1 MEARGP
7 RRSPQILLSDDDS
20 GLWMKMDSNHVSN
33 HTESLSATSGERPQ
47 DEITMTSAAPTAIMR
62 YCSVMDDEG
71 ADDVFIPQPPPP
83 PPRTATSLPAEKS
96 TGATASKSGVTLSVD
111 ATEAEANPRGLD
123 LPHSEEQLMV
133 ARNELDEEVT
143 ASTVPLSMANISYE
157 QDSSPPTYQEQQSMD
172 VTGCLMETSYDTDGR
187 PYGNN
192 ATEDD
197 KPEDIVIISEEQ
209 GNCWEANT
217 EEDNYPKQT
226 HSENQI
232 HLDKE
237 GDKIKHKDTG
247 DFDETDSKLL
257 RESIA
262 IESVE
267 ANSDD
272 DFELCKCNQNRT
284 NTANSQTQAADFQAD
299 TDKDNEEHD
308 DRTSLDYNLIKY
320 DCVRK
325 ESGSTEM
332 QVLSSPKGS
341 EERET
346 MGEQEDGSRKISTD
360 IQQGEQLLHRL
371 QLVQL
376 RHDVKMSENPH
387 TQQQAVTMDE
397 KKGMFGTETENIPG
411 EEEREEGR
419 FETLK
424 DVEEKVSLMEK
435 ENNEDKDIQT
445 KARTSSSTVP
455 GESEEDQMIVRIDQS
470 DSNDNQSDSWDPA
483 DLSPSN
489 PHETSNEIPF
499 LSTGHRFSAAETSME
514 RQLHEAAQGKQK
526 LQRAGGVFNLA
537 ENPDVLEI
545 PFKTDIS
552 LELLTTK
559 VGTSQCNEW
568 QFSEQKMLKEISQ
581 DIQRELVLVNQG
593 KIPGGYSKGEI
604 RQLKETKLL
613 FEAFQQDNPEGPTR
627 HRKSPTTLRKGQIYP
642 SVLERT
648 RSLEMF
654 SLKTCPVSRAHSLRL
669 YQPANLEKEKS
680 PDSIRSK
687 SPTGGSRDK
696 TRLSPY
702 PKQDK
707 HIRLYRSMDSISN
720 DVSTLAVEGKAKA
733 NANKESSILK
743 QNPFFKLRPALA
755 LQPEV
760 EKDIREAKEREEE
773 LRKQR
778 RTLYGEKR
786 QNSEDEK
793 KSQTLPPDIR
803 KQSRGKLERVW
814 PPPSKK
820 DQIKLEQIE
829 QEPKVHRAG
838 GQKASLWQRWESG
851 LINGKPSKEKK

>member
-33 HTESLSATSGERPQ
+33 HTENFSATSE
-47 DEITMTSAAPTAIMR
+47 DKITTISAAPTAIMR
-62 YCSVMDDEG
+62 YYSVMDDEG
-71 ADDVFIPQPPPP
+71 ADNVFIPQPPP

-123 LPHSEEQLMV
+123 LSHSEEQLMV

-143 ASTVPLSMANISYE
+143 ASAVQLSMANISNE

-172 VTGCLMETSYDTDGR
+172 VTGCLMETGYDTDRR
-187 PYGNN
+187 PYRNN
-192 ATEDD
+192 ATEND

-226 HSENQI
+226 HSNHREDSENQI
-232 HLDKE
+232 HLDKD
-237 GDKIKHKDTG
+237 GDKIKHKDIG
-247 DFDETDSKLL
+247 DFDETDLKLL

-272 DFELCKCNQNRT
+272 DFKLCKCNQNRT
-284 NTANSQTQAADFQAD
+284 DTATSQAQAADFQTD

-332 QVLSSPKGS
+332 QVLSSSKGS

-376 RHDVKMSENPH
+376 RHDVKMSENAD
-387 TQQQAVTMDE
+387 TQQQAVMMDE
-397 KKGMFGTETENIPG
+397 KKGMFGTETENLPS

-424 DVEEKVSLMEK
+424 EDEEKVSLMEK

-445 KARTSSSTVP
+445 RARTSSPSSTTP
-455 GESEEDQMIVRIDQS
+455 GESEEDQRIVRIDPS
-470 DSNDNQSDSWDPA
+470 DSNDNQSDSWEPT

-489 PHETSNEIPF
+489 PHENSNEIPF
-499 LSTGHRFSAAETSME
+499 LSTGHRFSAAETYME

-552 LELLTTK
+552 LESLTTK

-627 HRKSPTTLRKGQIYP
+627 HRKSPTTLRKGHIYP

-669 YQPANLEKEKS
+669 YQSANLEKEKS

-733 NANKESSILK
+733 ANANKESSILK

-778 RTLYGEKR
+778 RSLYGEKR
-786 QNSEDEK
+786 QNSEDEQ
-793 KSQTLPPDIR
+793 KSQTLPT
-803 KQSRGKLERVW
+803 G
-814 PPPSKK
+814 
-820 DQIKLEQIE
+820 
-829 QEPKVHRAG
+829 
-838 GQKASLWQRWESG
+838 
-851 LINGKPSKEKK
+851 